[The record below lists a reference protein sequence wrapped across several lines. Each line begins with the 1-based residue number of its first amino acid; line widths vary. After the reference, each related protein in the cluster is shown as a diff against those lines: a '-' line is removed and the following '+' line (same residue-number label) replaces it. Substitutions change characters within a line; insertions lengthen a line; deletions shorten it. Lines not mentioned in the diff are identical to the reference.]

1 MNENNM
7 VYNLQ
12 SVKQAY
18 KEVVPIGIQ
27 LHMYSTIRG
36 PCTIVLCSMLNDIF
50 TALSFV
56 CACKA
61 LNLFGM
67 SGKTVAQ
74 VQLGHSQGS
83 YFLPTHRS
91 CHLY

>member
-27 LHMYSTIRG
+27 LHMYHPWTMYH
-36 PCTIVLCSMLNDIF
+36 CTLFNAQRHIYGLVFCLRL
-50 TALSFV
+50 T
-56 CACKA
+56 CKA
-61 LNLFGM
+61 LNLFDM

-74 VQLGHSQGS
+74 VQLGHSLGS